1 MDTYQH
7 IESKEKLQKKFF
19 ILFDATYSKYRK
31 GSFLYLQD
39 VYEERLLTEMEAYL
53 DMMKNE
59 INKTCLEKGTK
70 ILPKMYDD
78 MLWKNE
84 SRYITGETGY
94 SYYEADMEQLKRGF
108 SK

>member
-1 MDTYQH
+1 
-7 IESKEKLQKKFF
+7 
-19 ILFDATYSKYRK
+19 
-31 GSFLYLQD
+31 
-39 VYEERLLTEMEAYL
+39 MEAYL

-70 ILPKMYDD
+70 ILSKMYDD

-94 SYYEADMEQLKRGF
+94 SYYEADMEQLKKEFFEVKKLYDKDVVRLSYIF
-108 SK
+108 IPLYTLREF